1 MYLIV
6 QAKYCASKILDIKK
20 SIIYKELKHVCI
32 VYHNRKISY
41 IRGVVSVLDLNKLCN
56 MKGKTAVVTGA
67 ASGIGAGISKFFADA
82 GITVVMADINEELA
96 KCVQSE
102 IASAGNN
109 AVFIKCDVTKESDC
123 KTLVDAVVEKFGR
136 IDILVNCAGV
146 ARRHTVE
153 TLSEADWDLALN
165 VTLKS
170 VFLMS
175 KHVVPYMKKA
185 GGGKIVNIGSGWA
198 LKGGDHA
205 VSYCAAKGGVW
216 NMTRAM
222 AIDHGPDNINVNCVC
237 PGDIDT
243 PMLKSECEQ
252 LGGVYD
258 EKYKEDCAQRPMAR
272 LGAPEDVA
280 MCVFFLCSDMAP
292 WVTGSSLVVDGGGI
306 A

>member
-1 MYLIV
+1 MKMI
-6 QAKYCASKILDIKK
+6 
-20 SIIYKELKHVCI
+20 
-32 VYHNRKISY
+32 
-41 IRGVVSVLDLNKLCN
+41 DLNELCG
-56 MKGKTAVVTGA
+56 MRGKVAIVTGA
-67 ASGIGAGISKFFADA
+67 ASGIGFGISRFFAGA
-82 GITVVMADINEELA
+82 GVFVAMVDINAEA
-96 KCVQSE
+96 GPVRCGE
-102 IASAGNN
+102 IGEGAEFFLG
-109 AVFIKCDVTKESDC
+109 DVTRAADC
-123 KTLVDAVVEKFGR
+123 NGVAEAVIRRFGR

-146 ARRHTVE
+146 ARRNDVVG
-153 TLSEADWDLALN
+153 LSEADWDLALN

-175 KHVVPYMKKA
+175 KAVVPHMRRQGK
-185 GGGKIVNIGSGWA
+185 GKIVNIGSGWS
-198 LKGGDHA
+198 LKGGPKA

-243 PMLKSECEQ
+243 PMLRSECEQ

-258 EKYKEDCAQRPMAR
+258 DRYKEECAERPIRR

-280 MCVFFLCSDMAP
+280 KCVFFLCSDMAP

>member
-1 MYLIV
+1 M
-6 QAKYCASKILDIKK
+6 LDI
-20 SIIYKELKHVCI
+20 
-32 VYHNRKISY
+32 
-41 IRGVVSVLDLNKLCN
+41 NKLCG
-56 MKGKTAVVTGA
+56 MEGKTAIVTGA
-67 ASGIGAGISKFFADA
+67 ASGIGAGIARFFADA
-82 GITVVMADINEELA
+82 GVTVVMADINETLGQKVA
-96 KCVQSE
+96 KE
-102 IASAGNN
+102 ITDAGNS
-109 AVFIKCDVTKESDC
+109 AVFMRCDVTKEAQC
-123 KTLVDAVVEKFGR
+123 KAVADAAVERFGR
-136 IDILVNCAGV
+136 VDILVNCAGI

-153 TLSEADWDLALN
+153 TLSEEDWDLAIN

-170 VFLMS
+170 VFLMC
-175 KHVVPYMKKA
+175 KHVVPHMKRA

-205 VSYCAAKGGVW
+205 VSYCAAKAGVW

-258 EKYKEDCAQRPMAR
+258 DKYKAECAKRPIAR
-272 LGAPEDVA
+272 LGTPEDVA
-280 MCVFFLCSDMAP
+280 MCVFFLCSGMSP

>member
-1 MYLIV
+1 M
-6 QAKYCASKILDIKK
+6 
-20 SIIYKELKHVCI
+20 
-32 VYHNRKISY
+32 
-41 IRGVVSVLDLNKLCN
+41 LDLNELCG
-56 MKGKTAVVTGA
+56 MKGKTAIVTGA
-67 ASGIGAGISKFFADA
+67 ASGIGAGIARFFASA
-82 GITVVMADINEELA
+82 GVSVVIADINDELA
-96 KCVQSE
+96 RKVERE
-102 IASAGNN
+102 IKEAGGK
-109 AVFIKCDVTKESDC
+109 AEFVSCDVTKEADC
-123 KTLVDAVVEKFGR
+123 KALADGVAKRYSR
-136 IDILVNCAGV
+136 IDVLVNCAGV

-153 TLSEADWDLALN
+153 TLSESDWDLALD

-175 KHVVPYMKKA
+175 KHVVPHMKRS

-198 LKGGDHA
+198 LKGGDRA

-222 AIDHGPDNINVNCVC
+222 AIDHGPDNIIVNCVC

-258 EKYKEDCAQRPMAR
+258 EKYKEECARRPMAR
-272 LGAPEDVA
+272 LGEPRDVA
-280 MCVFFLCSDMAP
+280 MCVFFLCSGMAP

>member
-1 MYLIV
+1 MI
-6 QAKYCASKILDIKK
+6 
-20 SIIYKELKHVCI
+20 
-32 VYHNRKISY
+32 
-41 IRGVVSVLDLNKLCN
+41 DLNKLCVMN
-56 MKGKTAVVTGA
+56 GKIAIVTGA
-67 ASGIGAGISKFFADA
+67 ASGIGAGISRFFSSA
-82 GITVVMADINEELA
+82 GVTVVMADINEHLA
-96 KCVQSE
+96 NCVQSE
-102 IASAGNN
+102 IVSAGNN

-123 KTLVDAVVEKFGR
+123 KTLADAVIEKFGR

-153 TLSEADWDLALN
+153 TLSEEDWDLALN

-258 EKYKEDCAQRPMAR
+258 DKYKDECAQRPMAR

>member
-1 MYLIV
+1 M
-6 QAKYCASKILDIKK
+6 
-20 SIIYKELKHVCI
+20 
-32 VYHNRKISY
+32 
-41 IRGVVSVLDLNKLCN
+41 LDLNKLCN

-67 ASGIGAGISKFFADA
+67 ASGIGAGIAKFFADA
-82 GITVVMADINEELA
+82 GVNVVMADINEERA
-96 KCVQSE
+96 ECVRSE
-102 IASAGNN
+102 ILSAGNN
-109 AVFIKCDVTKESDC
+109 TVFIKCDVTKESDC
-123 KTLVDAVVEKFGR
+123 KALADTVAEKFGR

-146 ARRHTVE
+146 ARRRTVE
-153 TLSEADWDLALN
+153 TLSEEDWDLALN

-258 EKYKEDCAQRPMAR
+258 EKYKEECAKRPMAR
-272 LGAPEDVA
+272 LGRPLDVA

>member
-1 MYLIV
+1 M
-6 QAKYCASKILDIKK
+6 
-20 SIIYKELKHVCI
+20 
-32 VYHNRKISY
+32 
-41 IRGVVSVLDLNKLCN
+41 LDLNELCG
-56 MKGKTAVVTGA
+56 MAGKTAIVTGA
-67 ASGIGAGISKFFADA
+67 ASGIGAGIARFFSSA
-82 GITVVMADINEELA
+82 GVTVVIADINENL
-96 KCVQSE
+96 
-102 IASAGNN
+102 AGNVVKEITCAGN
-109 AVFIKCDVTKESDC
+109 KAVFIKCDVTKEADC
-123 KTLVDAVVEKFGR
+123 KAVADAAAERFGR

-153 TLSEADWDLALN
+153 TLTESDWDLAIN

-175 KHVVPYMKKA
+175 KHVVPHMKRA

-205 VSYCAAKGGVW
+205 VSYCAAKAGVW

-258 EKYKEDCAQRPMAR
+258 EKYKEECAKRPIAR
-272 LGAPEDVA
+272 LGTPQDVA
-280 MCVFFLCSDMAP
+280 MCVFFLCSNMTP

>member
-1 MYLIV
+1 M
-6 QAKYCASKILDIKK
+6 
-20 SIIYKELKHVCI
+20 
-32 VYHNRKISY
+32 
-41 IRGVVSVLDLNKLCN
+41 LDLNKLCN
-56 MKGKTAVVTGA
+56 MKGKIAVVTGA

-96 KCVQSE
+96 SCVRSE
-102 IASAGNN
+102 IASAGNS

-123 KTLVDAVVEKFGR
+123 KALADAVIEKFGK
-136 IDILVNCAGV
+136 IDMLVNCAGV

-175 KHVVPYMKKA
+175 KHIVPYMKKA

-205 VSYCAAKGGVW
+205 VSYCAAKAGVW

-258 EKYKEDCAQRPMAR
+258 DKYKDECAQRPMAR

>member
-1 MYLIV
+1 MT
-6 QAKYCASKILDIKK
+6 
-20 SIIYKELKHVCI
+20 
-32 VYHNRKISY
+32 
-41 IRGVVSVLDLNKLCN
+41 DLNELCG
-56 MKGKTAVVTGA
+56 MKGKTAIITGA
-67 ASGIGAGISKFFADA
+67 ASGIGAGIARFFAEA
-82 GITVVMADINEELA
+82 GVTVVIADIDAA
-96 KCVQSE
+96 KGAAIAGE
-102 IASAGNN
+102 IAAAGGQ
-109 AVFIKCDVTKESDC
+109 ARFRRCDVTREADC
-123 KTLVDAVVEKFGR
+123 RAVADNTAAEFGG

-146 ARRHTVE
+146 ARRKTVE
-153 TLSEADWDLALN
+153 TLTEAEWDLALG

-175 KHVVPYMKKA
+175 KYTVPHMKKA
-185 GGGKIVNIGSGWA
+185 GRGKIVNIGSGWS

-258 EKYKEDCAQRPMAR
+258 EKYKEECAARPMAR
-272 LGAPEDVA
+272 LGTPRDVA

>member
-1 MYLIV
+1 M
-6 QAKYCASKILDIKK
+6 
-20 SIIYKELKHVCI
+20 
-32 VYHNRKISY
+32 
-41 IRGVVSVLDLNKLCN
+41 LDLNKLCGMN
-56 MKGKTAVVTGA
+56 GKTAIITGA
-67 ASGIGAGISKFFADA
+67 ASGIGAGIARFFADA
-82 GITVVMADINEELA
+82 GVTVVIADINEELA
-96 KCVQSE
+96 REVESE
-102 IASAGNN
+102 IASAGGR
-109 AVFIKCDVTKESDC
+109 AEFIRCDVTKETDC
-123 KTLVDAVVEKFGR
+123 KAVADAVAAKYGK

-146 ARRHTVE
+146 ARRRTVE
-153 TLSEADWDLALN
+153 TLEEKDWDLAIN

-175 KHVVPYMKKA
+175 KHVVPYMKKS

-198 LKGGDHA
+198 LKGGDKA

-252 LGGVYD
+252 LGGVYND
-258 EKYKEDCAQRPMAR
+258 KYKEECAQRPMAR
-272 LGAPEDVA
+272 LGQPVDVA
-280 MCVFFLCSDMAP
+280 MCVFFLCSNMAP

>member
-1 MYLIV
+1 M
-6 QAKYCASKILDIKK
+6 
-20 SIIYKELKHVCI
+20 
-32 VYHNRKISY
+32 
-41 IRGVVSVLDLNKLCN
+41 DLNELCG
-56 MKGKTAVVTGA
+56 MKGKTAIITGA
-67 ASGIGAGISKFFADA
+67 SSGIGAGIAKFFADA
-82 GITVVMADINEELA
+82 GVTVVIADIDETRGI
-96 KCVQSE
+96 E
-102 IASAGNN
+102 ITDEICSAGGEAHYRYCN
-109 AVFIKCDVTKESDC
+109 VTREEDC
-123 KTLVDAVVEKFGR
+123 KAVAGYTADKFGH

-146 ARRHTVE
+146 ARRKTVE
-153 TLSEADWDLALN
+153 TLMEAEWDLALD

-175 KHVVPYMKKA
+175 KHVIPYMKKA
-185 GGGKIVNIGSGWA
+185 GNGKIVNIGSGWS

-222 AIDHGPDNINVNCVC
+222 AIDHGPDNININCVC

-258 EKYKEDCAQRPMAR
+258 EKYKEECAKRPMAR
-272 LGAPEDVA
+272 LGTPRDVA
-280 MCVFFLCSDMAP
+280 MCVFFLCSGMAP

>member
-1 MYLIV
+1 M
-6 QAKYCASKILDIKK
+6 S
-20 SIIYKELKHVCI
+20 
-32 VYHNRKISY
+32 
-41 IRGVVSVLDLNKLCN
+41 
-56 MKGKTAVVTGA
+56 GKTAIITGA
-67 ASGIGAGISKFFADA
+67 ASGIGAGVARFFSDA
-82 GITVVMADINEELA
+82 GVTVVIADVNETLGKKVE
-96 KCVQSE
+96 SE
-102 IASAGNN
+102 IIAAGNS
-109 AVFIKCDVTKESDC
+109 ALFISCDVTNEAAC
-123 KTLVDAVVEKFGR
+123 KKVADATGEKFGR

-146 ARRHTVE
+146 ARRRTVE

-175 KHVVPYMKKA
+175 KHVVPYMKRA

-222 AIDHGPDNINVNCVC
+222 AIDHGPDNININCVC

-252 LGGVYD
+252 LGGIYN
-258 EKYKEDCAQRPMAR
+258 EKYKEECAQRPMAR
-272 LGAPEDVA
+272 LGAPIDVA

>member
-1 MYLIV
+1 MI
-6 QAKYCASKILDIKK
+6 
-20 SIIYKELKHVCI
+20 
-32 VYHNRKISY
+32 
-41 IRGVVSVLDLNKLCN
+41 DLNVLCDLN
-56 MKGKTAVVTGA
+56 GKTAIITGA
-67 ASGIGAGISKFFADA
+67 ASGIGAGIARFFADC
-82 GITVVMADINEELA
+82 GVRVVIADINDEQGNKIVEEI
-96 KCVQSE
+96 
-102 IASAGNN
+102 IAAGNK
-109 AVFIKCDVTKESDC
+109 AVFMHCDVTTEADC
-123 KTLVDAVVEKFGR
+123 KTVAVLTADRFGT
-136 IDILVNCAGV
+136 IDMLVNCAGV
-146 ARRHTVE
+146 ARRKTVE
-153 TLSEADWDLALN
+153 TLTEAEWNLALD

-175 KHVVPYMKKA
+175 KHVVPFMKKA
-185 GGGKIVNIGSGWA
+185 GGGKIVNIGSGWS

-243 PMLKSECEQ
+243 PMLRSECEQ

-258 EKYKEDCAQRPMAR
+258 EMYKAECAQRPIAR
-272 LGAPEDVA
+272 LGSPNDVA
-280 MCVFFLCSDMAP
+280 MCVAFLCSGMAP

>member
-1 MYLIV
+1 MM
-6 QAKYCASKILDIKK
+6 
-20 SIIYKELKHVCI
+20 
-32 VYHNRKISY
+32 
-41 IRGVVSVLDLNKLCN
+41 DLNMLFGMN
-56 MKGKTAVVTGA
+56 GKNAIITGA
-67 ASGIGAGISKFFADA
+67 ASGIGAGIARFFADA
-82 GITVVMADINEELA
+82 GISVVIADINEELA
-96 KCVQSE
+96 GKVVKEITEAGGQAEFMKC
-102 IASAGNN
+102 N
-109 AVFIKCDVTKESDC
+109 VTSESDC
-123 KTLVDAVVEKFGR
+123 AALAKAVYDKYKT

-153 TLSEADWDLALN
+153 TLPEKDWDLAIN

-170 VFLMS
+170 VYLMC

-185 GGGKIVNIGSGWA
+185 GRGKIVNIGSGWA

-222 AIDHGPDNINVNCVC
+222 AIDHGPDNININCVC

-252 LGGVYD
+252 LGGVYND
-258 EKYKEDCAQRPMAR
+258 EYKKACAERPMAR
-272 LGAPEDVA
+272 LGAPKDVA

>member
-1 MYLIV
+1 M
-6 QAKYCASKILDIKK
+6 
-20 SIIYKELKHVCI
+20 
-32 VYHNRKISY
+32 
-41 IRGVVSVLDLNKLCN
+41 LDLNKLCGMN
-56 MKGKTAVVTGA
+56 GKTAIITGA
-67 ASGIGAGISKFFADA
+67 ASGIGAGIARFFADA
-82 GITVVMADINEELA
+82 GVSVVIADINEELA
-96 KCVQSE
+96 RKVEKE
-102 IASAGNN
+102 INDAGGK
-109 AVFIKCDVTKESDC
+109 AEFMRCDVTKKADC
-123 KTLVDAVVEKFGR
+123 KAVADAAAAKYRR

-146 ARRHTVE
+146 ARRRTVD
-153 TLSEADWDLALN
+153 TLEEKDWDLALN

-175 KHVVPYMKKA
+175 KHVVPYMKKT

-252 LGGVYD
+252 LGGVYND
-258 EKYKEDCAQRPMAR
+258 KYKEECAQRPMAR
-272 LGAPEDVA
+272 LGTPQDVA
-280 MCVFFLCSDMAP
+280 MCVFFLCSGMAP